1 MSFFREYGRNVI
13 SPYEGQECRRI
24 KKLRVFLKWGLFL
37 SKNQNVFNPVWT
49 PGIMI
54 TIIVWDTSWIFQ
66 KCYSPQSR
74 VINSLTRGSRLARPL
89 TGLSTNAK
97 SFIRCCKDKPIAR
110 GGPIKFRSPFWKEKK
125 IVRWV
130 IYYQNYFDEI
140 NTLDVSQWMLD
151 AIFYLAAE
159 DWGGGGWHGTQN
171 ISLIRNS
178 AMGD

>member
-1 MSFFREYGRNVI
+1 MNFSKKQNKASRDSGHQFCWSKNANAYWCHFSGGMAEMLLALIWGSRMQKN
-13 SPYEGQECRRI
+13 
-24 KKLRVFLKWGLFL
+24 KKLRVFLKWGLFF

-54 TIIVWDTSWIFQ
+54 TIIVWDTLWIFQ

-125 IVRWV
+125 SS
-130 IYYQNYFDEI
+130 DESSTTRTI
-140 NTLDVSQWMLD
+140 LMKSILLMYPN
-151 AIFYLAAE
+151 
-159 DWGGGGWHGTQN
+159 GC
-171 ISLIRNS
+171 
-178 AMGD
+178 

>member
-1 MSFFREYGRNVI
+1 MVIILLKQKCKCILMSFFRGYGRNVI

-37 SKNQNVFNPVWT
+37 KNQNIFSPVWT

-54 TIIVWDTSWIFQ
+54 TIIVWDTLWIFQ

-125 IVRWV
+125 SS
-130 IYYQNYFDEI
+130 DESSTTRTI
-140 NTLDVSQWMLD
+140 LMKSILLMYPN
-151 AIFYLAAE
+151 
-159 DWGGGGWHGTQN
+159 GC
-171 ISLIRNS
+171 
-178 AMGD
+178 

>member
-1 MSFFREYGRNVI
+1 MSFFRGNGRNVI

-24 KKLRVFLKWGLFL
+24 KNSGSFSNEVCSFQKIKIFF
-37 SKNQNVFNPVWT
+37 SPVWT

-54 TIIVWDTSWIFQ
+54 TIIVWDTLWIFQ

-140 NTLDVSQWMLD
+140 NTLDVSIGTYAVVVLLESVLMKMML
-151 AIFYLAAE
+151 
-159 DWGGGGWHGTQN
+159 G
-171 ISLIRNS
+171 SL
-178 AMGD
+178 

>member
-1 MSFFREYGRNVI
+1 MQKN
-13 SPYEGQECRRI
+13 

-37 SKNQNVFNPVWT
+37 KNQNVFSPVWT

-54 TIIVWDTSWIFQ
+54 TIIVWDTLWIFQ

-110 GGPIKFRSPFWKEKK
+110 GGPIKFRSPFWKEKNRQMSHLLPELFWWNQYSWC
-125 IVRWV
+125 IP
-130 IYYQNYFDEI
+130 
-140 NTLDVSQWMLD
+140 MD
-151 AIFYLAAE
+151 ARCHFLSGC
-159 DWGGGGWHGTQN
+159 WGLRRRRMAWYTKHFTN
-171 ISLIRNS
+171 
-178 AMGD
+178 